1 MCKQSL
7 PRAAFYKS
15 AANKS
20 GLQSRCISCTT
31 ASYHDEKRKDPQAYL
46 ARKREAHKAW
56 RHANKDAY
64 ERSLK
69 AARQRY
75 YERHPEKRDQDLVR
89 LAQFTNGLSKD
100 RVRKIRRKHHRAKNQ
115 RRRENLSD
123 VYLKFVIYK
132 DQPGL
137 TSERIPNQLVEL
149 TRAYIKIKRQLKEQ
163 KK

>member
-1 MCKQSL
+1 M
-7 PRAAFYKS
+7 
-15 AANKS
+15 
-20 GLQSRCISCTT
+20 
-31 ASYHDEKRKDPQAYL
+31 
-46 ARKREAHKAW
+46 
-56 RHANKDAY
+56 
-64 ERSLK
+64 
-69 AARQRY
+69 
-75 YERHPEKRDQDLVR
+75 R

-100 RVRKIRRKHHRAKNQ
+100 RLRQIRRKHHRAKNQ

-123 VYLKFVIYK
+123 VYVKFVIYK